1 MSRRLSFSE
10 AWDLVRSREDVLYAG
25 LTERELAAAVGVGR
39 LMRVHRGAYVDAEV
53 WDELWPEGR
62 QLVRV
67 CAVRRA
73 SPGGGPVFSH
83 LSAAALW
90 GLPLVG
96 PIRDDVHTAIRSRR
110 HTRTEAGVIRHQLA
124 LDEADIVSRHG
135 LRCTSLTRTVFDL
148 ARLLRPEAVVAAGDA
163 ALRLI
168 SVEGHAVDLDAV
180 AAWRAEVEGLCAA
193 GLRGVRRA
201 RWIAAFADGR
211 AQLPGESVSRLQLH
225 RLGFRDVDL
234 QIPIVGSDGA
244 RYFADFGFLRSQ
256 AFGEF
261 DGEDKYRDADLRTAA
276 TATDAVMAEKHREDE
291 IRGVTG
297 WRVVRWGSRHIR
309 TPEDLG
315 RRLAAFGIRP
325 PG

>member
-10 AWDLVRSREDVLYAG
+10 AWDLVRSREEVLDTG
-25 LTERELAAAVGVGR
+25 VTERELGEAVAHGR
-39 LMRVHRGAYVDAEV
+39 LRRVHRGAYVDGEV
-53 WDELWPEGR
+53 WDQLWPEGR
-62 QLVRV
+62 QLLRV

-83 LSAAALW
+83 
-90 GLPLVG
+90 
-96 PIRDDVHTAIRSRR
+96 TAIRSRR
-110 HTRTEAGVIRHQLA
+110 HSRTEAGVVRHQMA
-124 LDEADIVSRHG
+124 LDESDIVRRHG
-135 LRCTSLTRTVFDL
+135 LRCTSLIRTVVDL

-163 ALRLI
+163 ALRMVSI
-168 SVEGHAVDLDAV
+168 DGHEVDHDEV
-180 AAWRAEVEGLCAA
+180 DAWRAEVDRLCVA

-201 RWIAAFADGR
+201 RWIGAFADGR

-225 RLGFRDVDL
+225 RLGFRDIDL
-234 QIPIVGSDGA
+234 QVPLVGSDGA
-244 RYFADFGFLRSQ
+244 RYFADFGFPRSQ

-261 DGEDKYRDADLRTAA
+261 DGEDKYRDAELRTTPTAA
-276 TATDAVMAEKHREDE
+276 DAVMAEKHREDE

>member
-1 MSRRLSFSE
+1 MSRRLSFSD
-10 AWDLVRSREDVLYAG
+10 AWDLVRSREDVLDSG

-39 LMRVHRGAYVDAEV
+39 LMRVHRGAYVDADV

-148 ARLLRPEAVVAAGDA
+148 ARLLRPEAVAAAGDA
-163 ALRLI
+163 ALRLV

>member
-1 MSRRLSFSE
+1 MSRRVSFSE
-10 AWDLVRSREDVLYAG
+10 AWDLVRSRERLLDEG
-25 LTERELAAAVGVGR
+25 MTERELAAAVEQR
-39 LMRVHRGAYVDAEV
+39 ALRRVHRGAYVDAQT
-53 WDELWPEGR
+53 WDSLWPEGR

-67 CAVRRA
+67 CAVARA
-73 SPGGGPVFSH
+73 SLGGDPVFSH

-90 GLPLVG
+90 GLPLMG
-96 PIRDDVHTAIRSRR
+96 PLPDDVHTAIRSRR
-110 HTRTEAGVIRHQLA
+110 HTRTEAGVVRHQISL
-124 LDEADIVSRHG
+124 EERDIVRRHG

-163 ALRLI
+163 ALRMV
-168 SVEGHAVDLDAV
+168 SVDAHEVDLDAV
-180 AAWRAEVEGLCAA
+180 AAWRAEVTGLCTA

-201 RWIAAFADGR
+201 RWIGAFADGR

-234 QIPIVGSDGA
+234 QIPVVGSDGA
-244 RYFADFGFLRSQ
+244 RYFADFGFPRLR

-261 DGEDKYRDADLRTAA
+261 DGEDKYRDAELRMTT
-276 TATDAVMAEKHREDE
+276 TATDAVLAEKHREDE

-297 WRVVRWGSRHIR
+297 WRVVRWGFRHIR

>member
-1 MSRRLSFSE
+1 MSLRLSFSE
-10 AWDLVRSREDVLYAG
+10 AWDFVRSREEVLDAG
-25 LTERELAAAVGVGR
+25 MMERELAAAVTHGR
-39 LMRVHRGAYVDAEV
+39 LMRVHRGAYVDAEA
-53 WDELWPEGR
+53 WDSLWPEGR
-62 QLVRV
+62 QLVRL

-73 SPGGGPVFSH
+73 SPGRGPVLSH

-96 PIRDDVHTAIRSRR
+96 PVRDDVHTAIRSRR
-110 HTRTEAGVIRHQLA
+110 HTRTEAGVVRHHMA
-124 LDEADIVSRHG
+124 LDEADIVQRHG

-163 ALRLI
+163 ALRLV

-180 AAWRAEVEGLCAA
+180 AAWRAEVDGLCAP

-201 RWIAAFADGR
+201 RWIGAFADGR

-225 RLGFRDVDL
+225 RLGFRDIDL

-244 RYFADFGFLRSQ
+244 RYFADFGFLRSR

-261 DGEDKYRDADLRTAA
+261 DGEDKYLDAELRMTA

>member
-10 AWDLVRSREDVLYAG
+10 AWDLVRSREEVLDAG
-25 LTERELAAAVGVGR
+25 MTERELAAAVGVGR
-39 LMRVHRGAYVDAEV
+39 LMRVHRGAYVDADV

-163 ALRLI
+163 ALRLV

-244 RYFADFGFLRSQ
+244 RYFADFGFLRWQ

>member
-1 MSRRLSFSE
+1 MSRRLSFSD
-10 AWDLVRSREDVLYAG
+10 AWDLVRSREDVLDSG

-39 LMRVHRGAYVDAEV
+39 LMRVHRGAYVDADV

-148 ARLLRPEAVVAAGDA
+148 ARLLRPEAVAAAGDA
-163 ALRLI
+163 ALRLV

-309 TPEDLG
+309 TPDDLG

>member
-10 AWDLVRSREDVLYAG
+10 AWDLVRSREDVLDAG

-39 LMRVHRGAYVDAEV
+39 LMRVHRGAYVDADV

-163 ALRLI
+163 ALRLV

-261 DGEDKYRDADLRTAA
+261 DGEDKYRDAELRTTP
-276 TATDAVMAEKHREDE
+276 TAIDAVMAEKHREDE

>member
-1 MSRRLSFSE
+1 MSRRLSFSD
-10 AWDLVRSREDVLYAG
+10 AWDLVRSREDVLDSG

-39 LMRVHRGAYVDAEV
+39 LMRVHRGAYVDADV

-163 ALRLI
+163 ALRLV

-225 RLGFRDVDL
+225 RLGFRDIDL

>member
-10 AWDLVRSREDVLYAG
+10 AWDLVRSREEVLDAG
-25 LTERELAAAVGVGR
+25 LTERELAAAVGDGR
-39 LMRVHRGAYVDAEV
+39 LMRVHRGAYVDADV

-163 ALRLI
+163 ALRLV

-180 AAWRAEVEGLCAA
+180 ATWRAEVEGLCAA